1 MTDLDSPS
9 ERAPIKI
16 YFFSERRFDHAAVVV
31 EDTIIVL
38 GGEGN
43 NPRWSGE
50 ILKSKLQFCEI
61 VPFLVLTLC
70 RRIVLSQAEQN
81 SDSKTTDGELVR
93 FPMTADLCKLE
104 DAATMGRS
112 TG

>member
-1 MTDLDSPS
+1 M
-9 ERAPIKI
+9 
-16 YFFSERRFDHAAVVV
+16 VV

-43 NPRWSGE
+43 DPRWSGE
-50 ILKSKLQFCEI
+50 ILKSKLQFCEF
-61 VPFLVLTLC
+61 VPFLVRTLC
-70 RRIVLSQAEQN
+70 RSIVLSQAEHN

-93 FPMTADLCKLE
+93 FPMRADLCKLE
-104 DAATMGRS
+104 DAATTGRS